1 MIKIEKRTVI
11 GPFLYFLLF
20 MPAYSGYR
28 LLCSNTIKKYQYDW
42 TFPHQT
48 SSHTGILSSQKF
60 CHTWNIL
67 RDNYF

>member
-28 LLCSNTIKKYQYDW
+28 LLCSRTIEKYQYGC
-42 TFPHQT
+42 TF
-48 SSHTGILSSQKF
+48 SRKKYSHTGILSSQKF